1 MYADLSPKGTVDAGI
16 RELIGEI
23 NAREGLV
30 TTSSCAGRVSVF
42 LEGKKK
48 RRIGRGRRGGERGKR
63 SDGGGGG
70 GVGGT
75 EKKKAGGAGDDD
87 DVVVAAAPAEEGV
100 DAGEGGVLPSHPFA
114 VDEESIIAAAAES
127 EEAPRGVDEGGGG
140 GGHEGTEYGEVDDS
154 SDDHDDDHDD
164 DDDTGVRTVAGVGG
178 KGGGGRWLFVSHDPM
193 ETHGRLDSEP
203 NIVAAL
209 LGMEEPIFDGREG
222 SSAEEM
228 SGGGSRLIHFKFEP
242 MVCRICFPSCPV
254 LMYPPFCSSCNC

>member
-48 RRIGRGRRGGERGKR
+48 KRRIGRGRRGGERGPR

-70 GVGGT
+70 GVGGA
-75 EKKKAGGAGDDD
+75 EKKEAGADGDDDD
-87 DVVVAAAPAEEGV
+87 DVVVVAVASAEEGV
-100 DAGEGGVLPSHPFA
+100 DAGEGGMLPSHPFA
-114 VDEESIIAAAAES
+114 VDEESIVAAAAGGGEP
-127 EEAPRGVDEGGGG
+127 PRGVDDDDG
-140 GGHEGTEYGEVDDS
+140 GGHEEGAEYGEVNEEG
-154 SDDHDDDHDD
+154 DDDDDDRDD

-242 MVCRICFPSCPV
+242 MVCRIFLLPP
-254 LMYPPFCSSCNC
+254 PPFSVLCCDC

>member
-1 MYADLSPKGTVDAGI
+1 MDAGI

-48 RRIGRGRRGGERGKR
+48 KRRIGRGRRGTEQKEAGGG
-63 SDGGGGG
+63 SDGGDGD
-70 GVGGT
+70 VD
-75 EKKKAGGAGDDD
+75 GDDD
-87 DVVVAAAPAEEGV
+87 KDIVVAVAPAEEGV
-100 DAGEGGVLPSHPFA
+100 DAGEGGVLPGHPFA
-114 VDEESIIAAAAES
+114 VDEESIVAAAAGGGEP
-127 EEAPRGVDEGGGG
+127 PRGVDEDGGGG
-140 GGHEGTEYGEVDDS
+140 GAAGYGEADDGE
-154 SDDHDDDHDD
+154 DDDDD
-164 DDDTGVRTVAGVGG
+164 VDDDTGVRTVAGVGG

-193 ETHGRLDSEP
+193 ETHGKLDSEP

-209 LGMEEPIFDGREG
+209 LGMEKPIFDGREG

-242 MVCRICFPSCPV
+242 MVCISRPPPLLLSCGCGVP
-254 LMYPPFCSSCNC
+254 YSFCSSCNC